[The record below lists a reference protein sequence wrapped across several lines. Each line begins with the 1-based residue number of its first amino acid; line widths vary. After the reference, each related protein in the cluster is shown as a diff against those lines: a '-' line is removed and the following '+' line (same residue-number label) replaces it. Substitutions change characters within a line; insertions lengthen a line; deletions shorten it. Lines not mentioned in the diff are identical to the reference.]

1 MRNGEEFIWVDFENA
16 PQVWVLSSII
26 QRLGEAGIGFQLT
39 ARDFS
44 YTVGLCQ
51 SIGLEAKIIGTSHVS
66 KGKIGKAARIIARGI
81 QLALFMMPL
90 RRRVHTALSCGSRSQ
105 LIAARL
111 LGIPVIILA
120 DYEYANLTLN
130 RLARYILVPFPIP
143 KDRWRGNK
151 MKIVHYPGLKEELH
165 LHGFEPSSDL
175 PKDLKP
181 YKERVL
187 VLFRPESRNA
197 HYASKQSIVL
207 HEAILSYLFGFKN
220 MVLIIF
226 PRDEIQKI
234 SLKNWCEQ
242 KNMFYWFP
250 GIVNGPD
257 LISKCDLVIG
267 GGGSMTREAAIL
279 GIPSYSFF
287 AGKWGAVDRY
297 LESQRRLVKISLIE
311 DVGKIVL
318 KKRDKV
324 TASVPADALNFVTR
338 FIEDRIIQ

>member
-1 MRNGEEFIWVDFENA
+1 MERKEFVWVDFENA
-16 PQVWVLSSII
+16 PQVWVLSSVIR
-26 QRLGEAGIGFQLT
+26 RLSKKDIKFLFT

-44 YTVGLCQ
+44 YTVGLCK
-51 SIGLEAKIIGTSHVS
+51 SIGLEAKVIGTSDVS

-81 QLALFMMPL
+81 QLALFMMPH
-90 RRRVHTALSCGSRSQ
+90 RIRVNAALSCSSRSQ

-111 LGIPVIILA
+111 LGIPAIILA
-120 DYEYANLTLN
+120 DYEYADLTLN

-143 KDRWRGNK
+143 KDRWRENK

-165 LHGFEPSSDL
+165 LYGFQPSSDL
-175 PKDLKP
+175 PKDLKS
-181 YKERVL
+181 YQERVL
-187 VLFRPESRNA
+187 ALFRPESRTA

-207 HEAILSYLFGFKN
+207 HEAILSYLSGFN
-220 MVLIIF
+220 NIVLIIF
-226 PRDEIQKI
+226 PRDEIQKT

-242 KNMFYWFP
+242 KNMFCWFP

-279 GIPSYSFF
+279 GVPSYSFF

-311 DVGKIVL
+311 EVKKIIVM
-318 KKRDKV
+318 KRDKV
-324 TASVPADALNFVTR
+324 PASVPADALNFVTR
-338 FIEDRIIQ
+338 FIKDRVTQ